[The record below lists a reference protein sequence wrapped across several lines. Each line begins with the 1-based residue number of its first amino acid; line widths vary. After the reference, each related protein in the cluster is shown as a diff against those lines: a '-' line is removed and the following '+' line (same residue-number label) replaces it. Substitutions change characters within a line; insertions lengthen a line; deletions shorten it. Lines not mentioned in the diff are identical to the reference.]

1 MNSST
6 EQSTEFAENEDRDE
20 VFYTYKFAGQQ
31 KPGGMGSAK
40 GTGTITGGTGKAAGI
55 QGSFE
60 MTRTVV
66 RSSVEGI
73 GQNYVKSTTKYTLP

>member
-6 EQSTEFAENEDRDE
+6 KASTEVAENEDRDK

-31 KPGGMGSAK
+31 EPGCMGSAR
-40 GTGTITGGTGKAAGI
+40 GTGTITGGTGKTAGI
-55 QGSFE
+55 QSSFE

-66 RSSVEGI
+66 RSSIEGI
-73 GQNYVKSTTKYTLP
+73 GQICVKSTTKYTLP